1 MGEMDSCLK
10 TKSRKL
16 PIHPTLKKCYA
27 EEDRMIMNKT
37 IFEEKWNVIRSQST
51 ARWSLMADFDL
62 NKVDKAEVKYD
73 KFLTMLQVKY
83 GYTRQKA
90 REEIA
95 KFWAEYEAKS
105 NSTA

>member
-1 MGEMDSCLK
+1 
-10 TKSRKL
+10 
-16 PIHPTLKKCYA
+16 
-27 EEDRMIMNKT
+27 
-37 IFEEKWNVIRSQST
+37 
-51 ARWSLMADFDL
+51 MADFDL

-95 KFWAEYEAKS
+95 RFWAEYQVKS
-105 NSTA
+105 KQNTDTTSQGAEDKMKK

>member
-1 MGEMDSCLK
+1 
-10 TKSRKL
+10 
-16 PIHPTLKKCYA
+16 
-27 EEDRMIMNKT
+27 MIMNKT
-37 IFEEKWNVIRSQST
+37 IFEEKWELIRSQST

-62 NKVDKAEVKYD
+62 NKVDKAEIKYD

-95 KFWAEYEAKS
+95 RFWAEYQIKSRDNTEATSQVTENDLKK
-105 NSTA
+105 

>member
-1 MGEMDSCLK
+1 MGKWIAACKRNHKNSKFISNPEKRCPK
-10 TKSRKL
+10 
-16 PIHPTLKKCYA
+16 
-27 EEDRMIMNKT
+27 EDRMIMNKT
-37 IFEEKWNVIRSQST
+37 IFEEKWNLIRSQST

-73 KFLTMLQVKY
+73 KFVTMLQVKY

-95 KFWAEYEAKS
+95 RLWAEYEAKNS
-105 NSTA
+105 NTV